1 MQSNFD
7 IIIELQ
13 HQVSEM
19 DIIHLKNIRI
29 KTKIGVWAW
38 EKLVSQ
44 NISLDLEFAVDTS
57 VSSRSDKLSDTKDY
71 SQVVC
76 EIESFIQN
84 SSLQL
89 VESLAVQLS
98 EKLMEEFSLQW
109 IKLKINKIGIIPNV
123 TEIGITIERGSI

>member
-57 VSSRSDKLSDTKDY
+57 VCSRSDKLSDTKDY

-89 VESLAVQLS
+89 IESLAVQLS

-109 IKLKINKIGIIPNV
+109 LKLKINKIGIIPNV

>member
-98 EKLMEEFSLQW
+98 EKLMEKFSLQW

>member
-1 MQSNFD
+1 VQSNFD